1 MHLKHPDLAFD
12 RRVSDSGSRHWR
24 DRLMVA
30 AAPLGGMLGLAI
42 GMTLMMPLVWAAE
55 GDEASPTAPAAG
67 AASVA
72 ADGAAG
78 EASGKPLRRLAPGVM
93 ITILPERKMEETVSR
108 HDLVELL
115 KVDPKYEWA
124 KDVPIRHRTWAL
136 EFRFKPPRMIWVDVP
151 QVGGVMQRKLI
162 WYMVYNVTNPGKVFV
177 PVEDKPLGYE
187 TTEGKVVWDVRE
199 VDEPVRFIPV
209 FLLEA
214 RVRQG
219 NGEERAFVYRDQ
231 IVPVA
236 VAAIQQREDP
246 NCKLLNTGEMC
257 REIAVGETVWGV
269 VTWHDINPELYR
281 FSIFIEGLTNAYRWR
296 DDPDTMRIEDGVNRG
311 RRLMRKT
318 LKINFWRPGDEYFEH
333 EGEIRYGFPG
343 EVDYEWIYR

>member
-1 MHLKHPDLAFD
+1 MQLKHREKAFD
-12 RRVSDSGSRHWR
+12 RRVGDSGDRAWF
-24 DRLMVA
+24 DRLTVA
-30 AAPLGGMLGLAI
+30 ASPFTWVLGCVLGWAV
-42 GMTLMMPLVWAAE
+42 TVSTVCAAE
-55 GDEASPTAPAAG
+55 GGNADAAAPAAG
-67 AASVA
+67 AVA
-72 ADGAAG
+72 NAPAGTGAG
-78 EASGKPLRRLAPGVM
+78 ASGKPLRRLAPGVM
-93 ITILPERKMEETVSR
+93 ITILPERKMDETVSR

-115 KVDPKYEWA
+115 KVDPKFDWA

-177 PVEDKPLGYE
+177 PVEEKPLGYE
-187 TTEGKVVWDVRE
+187 TTEGKMVWDVRE
-199 VDEPVRFIPV
+199 VDEPVRFVPL

-236 VAAIQQREDP
+236 VAAIEQREDP
-246 NCKLLNTGEMC
+246 NCKLLNTAEMC

-296 DDPDTMRIEDGVNRG
+296 DDPATMRIEDGVNRG

-318 LKINFWRPGDEYFEH
+318 LKINFWRPGDEYYEH